1 MKTGTIVDEK
11 DSRLAT
17 NANSFGFS
25 NLANIAKLASGGISP
40 ESTSKELESIDI
52 NNILGYEIFPTLI
65 TLFCLTQSLPMET

>member
-11 DSRLAT
+11 DSRLGA
-17 NANSFGFS
+17 NANIFGFS